1 MKIKNLNESSNRFML
16 LSKIYAHY
24 PDLSQEDEDYLND
37 LPTDK
42 LISEIKNRGWE
53 EILLD
58 ESLHIDS
65 IGGLLGSKGTV
76 TLDKDIFYD
85 NVDNLLPDNWSS
97 VMDGV
102 GSEDE
107 FRSVFKVK
115 GDDVYLPQG
124 MELEYV
130 GGDDNDSYF
139 KVVGT
144 DITFSLLNDS
154 SMYESLN
161 EYWDKIEDT
170 PYYKV
175 ASKSVLDSDGF
186 WTEYTMYYDEDNNN
200 YFFIFGDSDLYGPDP
215 NYADW
220 ECDSNEEAVEWYNNY
235 NGFEDDEDDFEVD
248 MDEAVKESTETSLEL
263 DENLFEDLLVESPVR
278 KYSVEE
284 WIDSQGWAPDDV
296 DDDEV
301 AFYAT
306 DDGPVCGS
314 KHKDGTYSIFGMRQD
329 MDGLSY
335 SKMMRIIKLWSNS
348 VDESCDVK
356 RRKSAS
362 LDLDEDLFEDDAI
375 IPDAIPEPELPEVVT
390 ESEPKEETPVMGPDF
405 GIAGLLNKLIV
416 DNWSMNDSYNELIAN
431 AESNNMSDIA
441 DLVKGIAAEVNNH
454 IGKLQGALATIS
466 PNVENISV
474 GEEEAIKELEP
485 QTVEVEAEEI
495 KENYS
500 TELNDRVNSAYS
512 TKGPERTST
521 IVSTVEKSLNDMH
534 QGMKVDLNGAT
545 FERIP
550 EGFKDIN
557 TGNKWDTHVLM
568 DMVNSTL
575 GKDGKPPVFSDGK

>member
-1 MKIKNLNESSNRFML
+1 MKQLLKNGIETIKEKNKTMKISKLNENFDRYSL
-16 LSKIYAHY
+16 LGRIFNQF
-24 PDLSQEDEDYLND
+24 PDLSSKDEDYLNN
-37 LPTDK
+37 LTTDE
-42 LISEIKNRGWE
+42 LVSEIKNRGWE
-53 EILLD
+53 
-58 ESLHIDS
+58 
-65 IGGLLGSKGTV
+65 
-76 TLDKDIFYD
+76 
-85 NVDNLLPDNWSS
+85 
-97 VMDGV
+97 
-102 GSEDE
+102 
-107 FRSVFKVK
+107 
-115 GDDVYLPQG
+115 
-124 MELEYV
+124 
-130 GGDDNDSYF
+130 
-139 KVVGT
+139 
-144 DITFSLLNDS
+144 SLLED
-154 SMYESLN
+154 SLN

-175 ASKSVLDSDGF
+175 ASKSVMDSDGF

-314 KHKDGTYSIFGMRQD
+314 KHKDGTYSVFGMRQD

-362 LDLDEDLFEDDAI
+362 LDLDEDLFEDDVI
-375 IPDAIPEPELPEVVT
+375 IPDAVPEPELPEVVT

-416 DNWSMNDSYNELIAN
+416 DNWGMNDSYNELIAN

-441 DLVKGIAAEVNNH
+441 DLVKGIAAEINNH

-474 GEEEAIKELEP
+474 GEEEATKELESNI
-485 QTVEVEAEEI
+485 VEEEGAVI
-495 KENYS
+495 ADEN
-500 TELNDRVNSAYS
+500 
-512 TKGPERTST
+512 K
-521 IVSTVEKSLNDMH
+521 
-534 QGMKVDLNGAT
+534 
-545 FERIP
+545 
-550 EGFKDIN
+550 
-557 TGNKWDTHVLM
+557 
-568 DMVNSTL
+568 
-575 GKDGKPPVFSDGK
+575 

>member
-1 MKIKNLNESSNRFML
+1 MKISKLNENFDRYSL
-16 LSKIYAHY
+16 LGRIFNQF
-24 PDLSQEDEDYLND
+24 PDLSSKDEDYLNN
-37 LPTDK
+37 LTTNE
-42 LISEIKNRGWE
+42 LVSEIKNRGWE
-53 EILLD
+53 
-58 ESLHIDS
+58 
-65 IGGLLGSKGTV
+65 
-76 TLDKDIFYD
+76 
-85 NVDNLLPDNWSS
+85 
-97 VMDGV
+97 
-102 GSEDE
+102 
-107 FRSVFKVK
+107 
-115 GDDVYLPQG
+115 
-124 MELEYV
+124 
-130 GGDDNDSYF
+130 
-139 KVVGT
+139 
-144 DITFSLLNDS
+144 SLLE
-154 SMYESLN
+154 ESLN

-175 ASKSVLDSDGF
+175 ASKSVMDSDGF

-248 MDEAVKESTETSLEL
+248 MDEAAKESTETSLEL

-314 KHKDGTYSIFGMRQD
+314 KHKDGTYSVFGMKQD

-362 LDLDEDLFEDDAI
+362 LDLDEDLFENDAI

-431 AESNNMSDIA
+431 AESNNMPDIA

-485 QTVEVEAEEI
+485 QTVEVEVEEI

-550 EGFKDIN
+550 EGFKDVN

>member
-1 MKIKNLNESSNRFML
+1 MLSGKRIIEEKNNMKVNKLDEAWNSNTDRLML
-16 LSKIYAHY
+16 LSKIFHYY
-24 PDLSQEDEDYLND
+24 PDISQEDEDYLNN
-37 LPTDK
+37 LSYDK
-42 LISEIKNRGWE
+42 LVSEVKNRGW
-53 EILLD
+53 
-58 ESLHIDS
+58 
-65 IGGLLGSKGTV
+65 
-76 TLDKDIFYD
+76 D
-85 NVDNLLPDNWSS
+85 N
-97 VMDGV
+97 M
-102 GSEDE
+102 
-107 FRSVFKVK
+107 
-115 GDDVYLPQG
+115 
-124 MELEYV
+124 LE
-130 GGDDNDSYF
+130 
-139 KVVGT
+139 
-144 DITFSLLNDS
+144 
-154 SMYESLN
+154 ESLN

-175 ASKSVLDSDGF
+175 ASKSVMDSDGF
-186 WTEYTMYYDEDNNN
+186 WTEYTMYYNEDENN

-235 NGFEDDEDDFEVD
+235 NGFEDDDEDAFEVD
-248 MDEAVKESTETSLEL
+248 MDEAVTTDEGAKEEVKESVETALEL
-263 DENLFEDLLVESPVR
+263 DENLFEDLLTESPVR

-296 DDDEV
+296 DEDEV

-314 KHKDGTYSIFGMRQD
+314 KHKDGTYSVFGMRQD

-335 SKMMRIIKLWSNS
+335 KKMMHIIKLWSNS
-348 VDESCDVK
+348 VDESCDVR
-356 RRKSAS
+356 RRKSAC
-362 LDLDEDLFEDDAI
+362 LNLEEDLFEDDAI

-416 DNWSMNDSYNELIAN
+416 DNWGMNDSYNELIAN

-474 GEEEAIKELEP
+474 GEEEAIKELESN
-485 QTVEVEAEEI
+485 TVEVEEI

-512 TKGPERTST
+512 IKGPERTST

-550 EGFKDIN
+550 EGFKDVN

>member
-115 GDDVYLPQG
+115 GNGVYLPQG

-175 ASKSVLDSDGF
+175 ASKSVMDSDGF

-248 MDEAVKESTETSLEL
+248 MDEAVKEPTETSLEL
-263 DENLFEDLLVESPVR
+263 DENLFED
-278 KYSVEE
+278 
-284 WIDSQGWAPDDV
+284 
-296 DDDEV
+296 
-301 AFYAT
+301 
-306 DDGPVCGS
+306 
-314 KHKDGTYSIFGMRQD
+314 
-329 MDGLSY
+329 
-335 SKMMRIIKLWSNS
+335 
-348 VDESCDVK
+348 
-356 RRKSAS
+356 
-362 LDLDEDLFEDDAI
+362 DAI
-375 IPDAIPEPELPEVVT
+375 VPDAIPEPELPEVVT

-416 DNWSMNDSYNELIAN
+416 DNWGMNDSYNELIAN
-431 AESNNMSDIA
+431 SESNNMSDIA

-474 GEEEAIKELEP
+474 GEEEATKELESNI
-485 QTVEVEAEEI
+485 VEEEGAVI
-495 KENYS
+495 ADEN
-500 TELNDRVNSAYS
+500 
-512 TKGPERTST
+512 K
-521 IVSTVEKSLNDMH
+521 
-534 QGMKVDLNGAT
+534 
-545 FERIP
+545 
-550 EGFKDIN
+550 
-557 TGNKWDTHVLM
+557 
-568 DMVNSTL
+568 
-575 GKDGKPPVFSDGK
+575 